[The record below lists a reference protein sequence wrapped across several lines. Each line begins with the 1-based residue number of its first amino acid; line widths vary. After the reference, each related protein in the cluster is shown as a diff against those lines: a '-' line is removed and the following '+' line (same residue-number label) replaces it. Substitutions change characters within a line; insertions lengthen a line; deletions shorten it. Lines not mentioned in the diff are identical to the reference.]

1 MRWFLVT
8 LLVACL
14 YLGQIIAAP
23 AEVVPQYANGV
34 ALLNARDD
42 ASATSTGADQ
52 TSSQFSTIATA
63 TTDAPTTTTS
73 ASSTT
78 HSASQTTKTNQT
90 AANTSIPSLGSSG
103 SSSNSTSS
111 SSKMVYQG
119 GLPIRPEITPAVG
132 VAGII
137 LMAAGAALTFI
148 GIRKP
153 RYHIF
158 LSTGLLAALG
168 VTVLIEYV
176 MSPPASNAVQ
186 GGYLVAIFVSGAVF
200 GGLALVFK
208 EITEGLCCLLGGFCI
223 GMWLLT
229 IKAGGLVTADGAKIG
244 FILAFAGGFF
254 CLAFS
259 RYTRAYGSMICT
271 SFGGATTLV
280 LGIDCF
286 SRAGLKEFWLYVWA
300 LNVDMFPLNTNTYP
314 ITRNIRVESAIIIIV
329 TAFGVIF
336 QLRLWKV
343 IKERREKEEGI
354 RQEAQRQKDE
364 AEAEVGRQLEENNRK
379 ERAEWEQMYGN
390 GSDAKEPSM
399 SETAVADDS
408 RRGSSSYGSS
418 VHEKGAS
425 LEMKEMTSPDRSA
438 RLSDSGNNLEVVEEV
453 VAENAEHL
461 QDDQALQE
469 HENIPHREG
478 HANPQALEAPVA
490 VPRHPKSGA
499 NVPADNGSE
508 HGAVLGSEVASLRS
522 KRFSG
527 RSFKNRLSW
536 RSGHHGANQSMQS
549 QSEEALIV
557 ATDATSSVAGIAD
570 DLQSIS
576 SERFSLATEVP
587 ENTEDVSKEICEH
600 KVFSEEHEADNINK
614 NNFLE
619 NNSEI
624 KVISHEVTEVTTN
637 PQSEHGTVK
646 DDGVKQEDPKSTA
659 VVETELVDK
668 KDKKSD
674 KHEVEQAKTTEPEG
688 KADPVSTDAPQEQQ
702 KQEQDGSSVKRDEL
716 KTEDVIPESK
726 FTVTHGI
733 EQNAEQAPART
744 VNEEPTSDHAPFS
757 QNKKPAERPKLN
769 VSTVQ
774 SIPEQTSRVVNSFR
788 TGEWAKHLADAEHP
802 EIEPIPDEIGLED
815 DTAPEEFAAPVDMN
829 GLLQTPLNAQP
840 PPVVSSP
847 IPTSPD
853 QSYPRTRGP
862 SASPELNYSK
872 LRGSMQ
878 NLNTAISP
886 PISRNISSG
895 SLSPPDHN
903 DMAALRNSMST
914 PYLSPVTASK
924 SQEAVDSPRW
934 SGPPPLLAVRENMM
948 RNRLSSTSLRYD
960 PRTASRS
967 QSRQSLADPTGV
979 VSPTL
984 TIPEEHDEITE
995 AVHNEDDVPLS
1006 KRKAMLQRQ
1015 TMRSPSGNSVQ
1026 SLERTKSPTYVPTSS
1041 PGPADSGR
1049 SAAAMAAWRQSVRDD
1064 ISKSRDSL
1072 VYSPQPNA
1080 RQEKSRTT
1088 WGSVQQ
1094 MRDASNTQIGNAI
1107 ADEMQRG
1114 NMTDLHRK
1122 AMQKMQAS
1130 ANRQL

>member
-1 MRWFLVT
+1 MRWFLVV

-34 ALLNARDD
+34 ALLDARDD
-42 ASATSTGADQ
+42 ASATSTATDQ
-52 TSSQFSTIATA
+52 TASQSSTITTA
-63 TTDAPTTTTS
+63 TTDATATTTS

-78 HSASQTTKTNQT
+78 NSTSQTTQTTQT
-90 AANTSIPSLGSSG
+90 ASSTSIPSLGSSG
-103 SSSNSTSS
+103 SDSNSTSN
-111 SSKMVYQG
+111 SSKMVYHG
-119 GLPIRPEITPAVG
+119 GLPLQPKITPAVG

-186 GGYLVAIFVSGAVF
+186 GGYLVAIFATGAVF

-223 GMWLLT
+223 GMWLMT

-244 FILAFAGGFF
+244 FILAFTGGFY

-259 RYTRAYGSMICT
+259 RYTRAYGSMLCT

-300 LNVDMFPLNTNTYP
+300 LNSDMFPLNTNTYP

-343 IKERREKEEGI
+343 IKERREKEERI
-354 RQEAQRQKDE
+354 RQEAQRQNDE
-364 AEAEVGRQLEENNRK
+364 AEAEVGRQLEENNLK

-408 RRGSSSYGSS
+408 RRGSGSYGPS
-418 VHEKGAS
+418 VHEKGTS
-425 LEMKEMTSPDRSA
+425 LEMKEMTSPDHSA
-438 RLSDSGNNLEVVEEV
+438 RLSDCGNNLEVVEEA
-453 VAENAEHL
+453 VAENAENPC
-461 QDDQALQE
+461 DSQALQE
-469 HENIPHREG
+469 HENIPHGEG
-478 HANPQALEAPVA
+478 HADPQTLEAPA
-490 VPRHPKSGA
+490 PVPRHPELGA
-499 NVPADNGSE
+499 NVPADNDSE

-536 RSGHHGANQSMQS
+536 RSGHHGVNQSMQS
-549 QSEEALIV
+549 QSEEALI
-557 ATDATSSVAGIAD
+557 AAADATSSVAGVAD
-570 DLQSIS
+570 DLHSIS
-576 SERFSLATEVP
+576 SRRSSLATEVP
-587 ENTEDVSKEICEH
+587 ENTQDVSREISD
-600 KVFSEEHEADNINK
+600 VQVNSAEHEIDNPNQK
-614 NNFLE
+614 DSLE
-619 NNSEI
+619 NNLGT
-624 KVISHEVTEVTTN
+624 KVTNHEVTEVTQN
-637 PQSEHGTVK
+637 PESEHGTVMNDAVKHEDHKFTTVVGTTLVGQNDEESGK
-646 DDGVKQEDPKSTA
+646 D
-659 VVETELVDK
+659 
-668 KDKKSD
+668 
-674 KHEVEQAKTTEPEG
+674 EVEQAKTTEPEE
-688 KADPVSTDAPQEQQ
+688 KADPVSEDASQEEQ
-702 KQEQDGSSVKRDEL
+702 KQEQDLSSVKKDEL
-716 KTEDVIPESK
+716 KTEIATPENKSI
-726 FTVTHGI
+726 VEPSI
-733 EQNAEQAPART
+733 EQNAEQAPAGT
-744 VNEEPTSDHAPFS
+744 INEESKSEHAPVS
-757 QNKKPAERPKLN
+757 QNKKPAERAKLN
-769 VSTVQ
+769 ISTVQ

-788 TGEWAKHLADAEHP
+788 TREWAKHLADAEHP
-802 EIEPIPDEIGLED
+802 EFEPIPDENEPED
-815 DTAPEEFAAPVDMN
+815 DTAPEEFAAPVDMD

-840 PPVVSSP
+840 PPIVSSP
-847 IPTSPD
+847 VPTSPD
-853 QSYPRTRGP
+853 QSYPQVRTA
-862 SASPELNYSK
+862 STSPELSYSK
-872 LRGSMQ
+872 ARGSMQ

-886 PISRNISSG
+886 PISRNVSSG
-895 SLSPPDHN
+895 SLSPPGHN
-903 DMAALRNSMST
+903 DMIAQRNSMSN
-914 PYLSPVTASK
+914 PYLSPVTANQ

-948 RNRLSSTSLRYD
+948 RNRMSSTSLRYD
-960 PRTASRS
+960 PWTASRS

-984 TIPEEHDEITE
+984 SIPEEHDEIAE
-995 AVHNEDDVPLS
+995 EVHNEDDIPLS

-1015 TMRSPSGNSVQ
+1015 TMRSPSGNSIQ
-1026 SLERTKSPTYVPTSS
+1026 SLERAKSPTYVPA
-1041 PGPADSGR
+1041 PADSGR
-1049 SAAAMAAWRQSVRDD
+1049 SAAVMAAWRQSVRDD

-1072 VYSPQPNA
+1072 VYSPQPSTK
-1080 RQEKSRTT
+1080 QEKSRNT

-1094 MRDASNTQIGNAI
+1094 MRDASNTQLGNTI

-1122 AMQKMQAS
+1122 AMRRMQAS